1 MRVVGLTG
9 GIATGK
15 STVSRELSVQG
26 ITVID
31 CDKLAHAATS
41 KGSWGWK
48 RVVQAFGRDILT
60 AEGDIDRERLGGLV
74 FNDAA
79 ARRRLNAATHLPVA
93 LSLARALLL
102 SWLSCKWVVVVD
114 MPLLF
119 ETKSHKLTRPNV
131 LVACS
136 PEQQLGRLLARDGGS
151 VERAQA
157 RIAAQMPLDAKKRLA
172 DIVVENDGSVEQLK
186 AQVRRLSERLRR
198 GSLLWGVLTSPLAV
212 MALVAAVALRLR

>member
-15 STVSRELSVQG
+15 STVSRELSAQG
-26 ITVID
+26 IPVVD
-31 CDKLAHAATS
+31 CDQLAHAATS

-60 AEGDIDRERLGGLV
+60 PDGEIDRERLGAVV
-74 FNDAA
+74 FSDAA

-93 LSLARALLL
+93 LSLARALLVH
-102 SWLSCKWVVVVD
+102 WLSFKWLVVVD

-131 LVACS
+131 LVTCT
-136 PEQQLGRLLARDGGS
+136 PEQQVSRLVGRDGGS
-151 VERAQA
+151 MERAQA
-157 RIAAQMPLDAKKRLA
+157 RIAAQMPLEAKRRLA
-172 DIVVENDGSVEQLK
+172 DVVIDNDGSLEQLRG
-186 AQVRRLSERLRR
+186 QVRRLSERLRR

-212 MALVAAVALRLR
+212 AALVAAAVLRLR